1 MRVLA
6 TAGHV
11 DHGKSALVR
20 ALTGMEPD
28 RYDEERRRGLTL
40 DLGFVWTRLDPDGEP
55 LAFVDVPGHERFVAT
70 MLAGVGPVPAVLFVV
85 AADQGWQPQS
95 EEHLAILDALGVRH
109 AVLAVTRS
117 DLADPEPVRADAVAR
132 LAGTSLGKVAS
143 VAVSSVTGAGLD
155 ELRGELARLA
165 AELPAADAD
174 ADVRLWLDRA
184 FTVRGHGTV
193 VTGTLGAGTLR
204 VGDRLVT
211 GDGAAVLRVR
221 GLQSLHEE
229 RAAVGGVARVAVNVH
244 GQGDGTLRRGHVL
257 LTPDRWLSSEV
268 IDVRVT
274 GEPVADLPR
283 SVTLHIGTAAVPVT
297 VRPLGEDTARLA
309 LGRALPLRVGDR
321 AVLRE
326 PGGSRMPC
334 GVTVL
339 DVRPPRLTRR
349 GAGRARAAE
358 LADMTGRPDAGA
370 ELRRRR
376 LMRRADLHAMG
387 VPLCPTPAPQG
398 PAGTAGREGPV
409 GTARPESPAGP
420 TRCEG
425 SLDTARP
432 EGPAGTVRPESPA
445 GPARCEGSVDT
456 AWPEGPAGTVRPE
469 SPAGTARRGGPVGTA
484 RSESPAGTAGPG
496 DGAGRVSGGP
506 VGPVGPVAGDWLVDG
521 AYWTS
526 LKDRLAAEVGRHA
539 RAHPLEPGLPT
550 EAARRLL
557 GLPDRALV
565 DALAAAQPLLHTR
578 QGRLYPAD
586 SPPPALPAPVRAAVD
601 ALRRDLTRSPFRAP
615 EAGRLAELGLD
626 RRALAAAAAAGTLLR
641 IADGIVLL
649 PGADADAAA
658 VLRALPQPFTLS
670 EARRALDTTRRVAV
684 PLLEFL
690 DARGYTERVDD
701 QRRRCRAKA
710 AENGGGRESNPFL
723 DPNVTCDDAGN
734 PDK

>member
-1 MRVLA
+1 MRVFA

-28 RYDEERRRGLTL
+28 RYAEERRRGLTL
-40 DLGFVWTRLDPDGEP
+40 DLGFVWTRLAGRD

-95 EEHLAILDALGVRH
+95 QEHLAVLDALGVRH
-109 AVLAVTRS
+109 GVLAVTRS
-117 DLADPEPVRADAVAR
+117 DLADPEPVRADAVER
-132 LAGTSLGKVAS
+132 LAGTSLGKVPQI
-143 VAVSSVTGAGLD
+143 AVSAVTGAGLD
-155 ELRGELARLA
+155 ALRTELARVA
-165 AELPAADAD
+165 EELPVPDAD

-211 GDGAAVLRVR
+211 ADGTAVLRVR
-221 GLQSLHEE
+221 GLQTLHQE
-229 RAAVGGVARVAVNVH
+229 RTAVGAVARVAVNVH
-244 GQGDGTLRRGHVL
+244 GQGDGTLGRGQVL
-257 LTPDRWLSSEV
+257 LTPGRWLCTEV
-268 IDVRVT
+268 ADVRVG

-297 VRPLGEDTARLA
+297 VRPLGRDTARLT
-309 LGRALPLRVGDR
+309 LRRGLPLRAGDR

-326 PGGSRMPC
+326 PGGGRMPR

-349 GAGRARAAE
+349 GAARARATQ
-358 LADMTGRPDAGA
+358 LAGLTGRPDGAA
-370 ELRRRR
+370 ELRRRK
-376 LMRRADLHAMG
+376 LIRRAELRAMG
-387 VPLCPTPAPQG
+387 IPAPG
-398 PAGTAGREGPV
+398 E
-409 GTARPESPAGP
+409 
-420 TRCEG
+420 
-425 SLDTARP
+425 
-432 EGPAGTVRPESPA
+432 
-445 GPARCEGSVDT
+445 
-456 AWPEGPAGTVRPE
+456 
-469 SPAGTARRGGPVGTA
+469 
-484 RSESPAGTAGPG
+484 
-496 DGAGRVSGGP
+496 
-506 VGPVGPVAGDWLVDG
+506 PVAGDWLAD
-521 AYWTS
+521 AEHWTA
-526 LKDRLAAEVGRHA
+526 LKERLAAEVHAHA

-557 GLPDRALV
+557 GLPDRVLV
-565 DALAAAQPLLHTR
+565 DALAAAMPRLGRR

-586 SPPPALPAPVRAAVD
+586 SLRPALPAPVRAALD
-601 ALRRDLTRSPFRAP
+601 SLRQDLTRAPFRAP

-626 RRALAAAAAAGTLLR
+626 RRALAAAAAAGDLLR

-649 PGADADAAA
+649 PGADTEAAA
-658 VLRALPQPFTLS
+658 VLRTLPQPFTLS

-690 DARGYTERVDD
+690 DARGHTERVDD
-701 QRRRCRAKA
+701 LRRRCRARA
-710 AENGGGRESNPFL
+710 GDGGGRESNPPAR
-723 DPNVTCDDAGN
+723 DPRA
-734 PDK
+734 PRF

>member
-28 RYDEERRRGLTL
+28 RYEEERRRGLTL
-40 DLGFVWTRLDPDGEP
+40 DLGFVWTRLGADH
-55 LAFVDVPGHERFVAT
+55 LAFVDVPGHERFVPT

-95 EEHLAILDALGVRH
+95 QEHLAILDALGVRH

-117 DLADPEPVRADAVAR
+117 DLADPEPVRADAVER
-132 LAGTSLGKVAS
+132 LAGTSLGKVPQ
-143 VAVSSVTGAGLD
+143 VAVSAVTGAGLD
-155 ELRGELARLA
+155 DLRVELARLA
-165 AELPAADAD
+165 AGLPAPDTD

-211 GDGAAVLRVR
+211 PDGSAVRVR

-229 RAAVGGVARVAVNVH
+229 RTAVGAVARVAVNVH
-244 GQGDGTLRRGHVL
+244 GQGDTTLARGQVL
-257 LTPDRWLSSEV
+257 LTPDRWLCTEAA
-268 IDVRVT
+268 DVRVT
-274 GEPVADLPR
+274 GEPVAELPR
-283 SVTLHIGTAAVPVT
+283 HVTLHIGTAAVPVT
-297 VRPLGEDTARLA
+297 VRPLGPDTARLT
-309 LGRALPLRVGDR
+309 LSRGLPLRVGDR

-326 PGGSRMPC
+326 PGGTRTPC

-358 LADMTGRPDAGA
+358 LETMTGRPDGAA
-370 ELRRRR
+370 ELRRRK
-376 LMRRADLHAMG
+376 LVRRADLRAMG
-387 VPLCPTPAPQG
+387 VPA
-398 PAGTAGREGPV
+398 
-409 GTARPESPAGP
+409 
-420 TRCEG
+420 
-425 SLDTARP
+425 
-432 EGPAGTVRPESPA
+432 
-445 GPARCEGSVDT
+445 
-456 AWPEGPAGTVRPE
+456 
-469 SPAGTARRGGPVGTA
+469 
-484 RSESPAGTAGPG
+484 PG
-496 DGAGRVSGGP
+496 D
-506 VGPVGPVAGDWLVDG
+506 PVAGDWLADP
-521 AYWTS
+521 AHWTL
-526 LKDRLAAEVGRHA
+526 LKDRLAGHVLEHA
-539 RAHPLEPGLPT
+539 RAHRLDPGLPA

-565 DALAAAQPLLHTR
+565 DALAAAEPRLGAR

-586 SPPPALPAPVRAAVD
+586 SPGPALPAPVRAAVD
-601 ALRRDLTRSPFRAP
+601 ALGRDLARTPFRAP

-626 RRALAAAAAAGTLLR
+626 RRALAAAAAAGALLR

-690 DARGYTERVDD
+690 DARGHTERVDD
-701 QRRRCRAKA
+701 QRRRCRSEAG
-710 AENGGGRESNPFL
+710 NGGGRESNPPAR
-723 DPNVTCDDAGN
+723 DPRA
-734 PDK
+734 PRF